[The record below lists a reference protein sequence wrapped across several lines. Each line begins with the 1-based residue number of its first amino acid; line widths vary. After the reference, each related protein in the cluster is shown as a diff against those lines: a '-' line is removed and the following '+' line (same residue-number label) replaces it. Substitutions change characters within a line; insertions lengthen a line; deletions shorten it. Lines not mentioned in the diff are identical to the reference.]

1 MKRNMKSDIK
11 VVGSGEGGRNVGK
24 NVNIKKKKK
33 RVNVK
38 NNYRRIGNK
47 LDNDVNA
54 DITQLERNN
63 NKCYALA
70 FRCI

>member
-33 RVNVK
+33 K
-38 NNYRRIGNK
+38 
-47 LDNDVNA
+47 
-54 DITQLERNN
+54 E
-63 NKCYALA
+63 
-70 FRCI
+70 